1 MIQRLVRIMNKRSKV
16 EAKKV
21 FLECYEAV
29 MNDCDLSDKEM
40 AKRLGCP
47 YTTLKQTISK
57 NDVDADKLN
66 ADIVISF
73 CHRYG
78 NKYDFDVEYIYY
90 GETREPKYNK
100 DNQHTIFKHSED
112 CQELQDDAFMGTF
125 YGYTY
130 NTMHNAIDNF
140 ILNID
145 KTSDDICTATLELE
159 CFRRITDQK
168 SDRIKKTLYGKPMHL
183 KPNLV
188 YIVFQADKGDDIYV
202 FAFRYF
208 KINYGKRLYCRYG
221 SIITNKRE
229 TVRYPQMQS
238 FVFFDSPIKQEN
250 MHYIEGFLK
259 LSNDKIL
266 VPADIIEENTFGT
279 QEQKERVKKFFT
291 YCNDIQFHKEEYYCF
306 SEKVLLALGESK
318 EIPKDIIASTLM
330 TLKEKSINPS
340 TISYPD
346 NTTYSK
352 FLSAL
357 SETEEIIF
365 NEDDE
370 QNI

>member
-1 MIQRLVRIMNKRSKV
+1 MSRITKIQVERKERFLDFYNKQV
-16 EAKKV
+16 AP
-21 FLECYEAV
+21 LG
-29 MNDCDLSDKEM
+29 LSYNKLQE
-40 AKRLGCP
+40 KLGCP
-47 YTTLKQTISK
+47 LSTIKDTCNGDDVKKYKENPLSVKCIKFNAEVVIAFCRYFDYDVYKIFYGVEKEPSK
-57 NDVDADKLN
+57 ND
-66 ADIVISF
+66 
-73 CHRYG
+73 
-78 NKYDFDVEYIYY
+78 E
-90 GETREPKYNK
+90 ETY
-100 DNQHTIFKHSED
+100 TLFKHSVD
-112 CQELQDDAFMGTF
+112 CQELQDEAFMGKF

-140 ILNID
+140 ILNIN
-145 KTSDDICTATLELE
+145 KGPNEICNAILELE

-188 YIVFQADKGDDIYV
+188 YIVFQADKGDEIYV

-259 LSNDKIL
+259 LSNDKII
-266 VPADIIEENTFGT
+266 VPADIIEENTTGT
-279 QEQKERVKKFFT
+279 QEQKEHVKKFFE
-291 YCNDIQFHKEEYYCF
+291 YCNDVQFHKEEYYCF

-318 EIPKDIIASTLM
+318 EIPKNIIASTLM

-346 NTTYSK
+346 NTSYSK

-370 QNI
+370 